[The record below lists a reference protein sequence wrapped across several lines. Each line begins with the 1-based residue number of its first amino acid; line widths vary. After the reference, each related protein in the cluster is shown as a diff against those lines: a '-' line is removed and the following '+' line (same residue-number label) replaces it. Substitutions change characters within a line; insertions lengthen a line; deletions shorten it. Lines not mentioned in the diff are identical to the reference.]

1 MYSLPSLSRHMRSM
15 AAADKPL
22 RRSDRPDHYCP
33 PAKSYS
39 PVSLRRIQSPH
50 GFSVR
55 FCCPPKS
62 GYPYRLP
69 VPQNFSRPL
78 PGNPCLFSGLLHIQ
92 SSRRPDAPPPE
103 REYPQ
108 SLPEISPLTFFLWLL
123 SQYCST
129 GILFRTFCL
138 KKMSI

>member
-39 PVSLRRIQSPH
+39 PVSLRQIQSPH

-55 FCCPPKS
+55 FV
-62 GYPYRLP
+62 
-69 VPQNFSRPL
+69 VPQIWISMSSARPTKFSRPL

-108 SLPEISPLTFFLWLL
+108 SLPEISPLTFFFGCCLNIAVRA
-123 SQYCST
+123 YCSVP
-129 GILFRTFCL
+129 
-138 KKMSI
+138 SA